1 MFLLYKRD
9 AHYIWRKALISMAE
23 RTDYVY
29 RNPLFLKV
37 NIIMG
42 EMMDSTLVHIDK
54 REPKGKP
61 LTRSNCNI

>member
-9 AHYIWRKALISMAE
+9 AQYIWRKALICMAE
-23 RTDYVY
+23 RTDYVC

-37 NIIMG
+37 IIMG
-42 EMMDSTLVHIDK
+42 DMMDSTLVHINK
-54 REPKGKP
+54 REPKGNP

>member
-9 AHYIWRKALISMAE
+9 AHFIWRKALISMAE

-37 NIIMG
+37 KIMG
-42 EMMDSTLVHIDK
+42 DMMDLTLVHINK
-54 REPKGKP
+54 REPKGNP
-61 LTRSNCNI
+61 LTRINCNI

>member
-1 MFLLYKRD
+1 MFLLYTRD
-9 AHYIWRKALISMAE
+9 AYYIWRKALISMAE

-37 NIIMG
+37 KIMG
-42 EMMDSTLVHIDK
+42 DMMDLTLVHINK
-54 REPKGKP
+54 REPKGNP

>member
-9 AHYIWRKALISMAE
+9 AYYIWRKALISMAE

-37 NIIMG
+37 KIMG
-42 EMMDSTLVHIDK
+42 DMMDLTLVHINK
-54 REPKGKP
+54 REPKGNP